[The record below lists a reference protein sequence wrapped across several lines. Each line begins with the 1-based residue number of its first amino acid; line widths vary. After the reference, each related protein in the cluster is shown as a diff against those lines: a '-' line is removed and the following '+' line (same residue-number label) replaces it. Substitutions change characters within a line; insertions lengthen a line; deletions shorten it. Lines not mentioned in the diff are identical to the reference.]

1 MKITLLDAAT
11 LGYDMDF
18 DKLGRFGEL
27 EVYQTTPSDKIEE
40 RISNSDIVIVNKVR
54 LDGAVLKNARRV
66 RLICEAATGYD
77 NIDIEWCAAH
87 GIAVSNVVGYS
98 SDSVAQI
105 TVATVL
111 SLVSHLNE
119 YSNFVSDGSYSR
131 SGVAT
136 RISPTYREISGSVWG
151 IVGYG
156 NIGRRVAE
164 VAKALGC
171 QVIVCKNTPVEGVEC
186 VDINELCKRSDIITL
201 HTPLNDSTRGL
212 IGREQIGL
220 MKKTAIVVNES
231 RGAVVD
237 EEALA
242 EAVKDGRIAGLGS
255 DVYSVEPFS
264 ESHPYY
270 EIKDRENVCFTPHM
284 AWGSY
289 EARERC
295 LNEISKNILAFINGN
310 RRNRVEL

>member
-18 DKLGRFGEL
+18 DKLGRFGEFD
-27 EVYQTTPSDKIEE
+27 VYQTTPSDKIEE

-54 LDGAVLKNARRV
+54 LDGAGLKNARRV
-66 RLICEAATGYD
+66 RLICGAATGYD
-77 NIDIEWCAAH
+77 NIDIAWCAAH

-171 QVIVCKNTPVEGVEC
+171 QVIVCKNTPVEGIEC

-284 AWGSY
+284 AWGAY

>member
-1 MKITLLDAAT
+1 M
-11 LGYDMDF
+11 
-18 DKLGRFGEL
+18 
-27 EVYQTTPSDKIEE
+27 
-40 RISNSDIVIVNKVR
+40 
-54 LDGAVLKNARRV
+54 
-66 RLICEAATGYD
+66 
-77 NIDIEWCAAH
+77 
-87 GIAVSNVVGYS
+87 SNVVGYS

-171 QVIVCKNTPVEGVEC
+171 QVIVCKNTPVEGIEC

-237 EEALA
+237 EETLA

-284 AWGSY
+284 AWGAY

>member
-77 NIDIEWCAAH
+77 NIDIAWCAAH

-136 RISPTYREISGSVWG
+136 RISPTYREISGAVWG

-156 NIGRRVAE
+156 NIGLRVAE

>member
-77 NIDIEWCAAH
+77 NIDIAWCAAH

-171 QVIVCKNTPVEGVEC
+171 QVIVCKNTPVEGIEC

>member
-18 DKLGRFGEL
+18 DKLGRFGEFD
-27 EVYQTTPSDKIEE
+27 VYQTTPSDKIEE

-171 QVIVCKNTPVEGVEC
+171 QVIVCKNTPVEGIEC

-284 AWGSY
+284 AWGAY

>member
-77 NIDIEWCAAH
+77 NIDIAWCAAH

-136 RISPTYREISGSVWG
+136 RISPTYHEISGAVWG

-284 AWGSY
+284 AWGAY

>member
-77 NIDIEWCAAH
+77 NIDIAWCAAH

-171 QVIVCKNTPVEGVEC
+171 QVIVCKNTPVEGIEC

-237 EEALA
+237 EAALA

-284 AWGSY
+284 AWGAY

>member
-284 AWGSY
+284 AWGAY

>member
-77 NIDIEWCAAH
+77 NIDIAWCAAH

-131 SGVAT
+131 SDVAT
-136 RISPTYREISGSVWG
+136 RISPTYREISGAVWG

-156 NIGRRVAE
+156 NIGLRVAE

-284 AWGSY
+284 AWGAY

>member
-111 SLVSHLNE
+111 SLVSHMNE

-284 AWGSY
+284 AWGAY

>member
-171 QVIVCKNTPVEGVEC
+171 QVIVCKNTPVEGIEC

-237 EEALA
+237 EETLA

-284 AWGSY
+284 AWGAY

>member
-18 DKLGRFGEL
+18 DKLGRFGEFD
-27 EVYQTTPSDKIEE
+27 VYQTTPSDKIEE

-77 NIDIEWCAAH
+77 NIDIAWCAAH

-284 AWGSY
+284 AWGAY

>member
-18 DKLGRFGEL
+18 DKLGRFGEFD
-27 EVYQTTPSDKIEE
+27 VYPTTPSDKIEE

-54 LDGAVLKNARRV
+54 LDGAVLKNSRRV

-77 NIDIEWCAAH
+77 NIDIAWCAAH

-171 QVIVCKNTPVEGVEC
+171 QVIVCKNTPVEGIEC

-284 AWGSY
+284 AWGAY

>member
-171 QVIVCKNTPVEGVEC
+171 QVIVCKNTPVEGIEC

-284 AWGSY
+284 AWGAY

>member
-77 NIDIEWCAAH
+77 NIDIAWCAAH

-171 QVIVCKNTPVEGVEC
+171 QVIVCKNTPVEGIEC

-284 AWGSY
+284 AWGAY

>member
-18 DKLGRFGEL
+18 DKLGRFGEFD
-27 EVYQTTPSDKIEE
+27 VYQTTPSDKIEE

-171 QVIVCKNTPVEGVEC
+171 QVIVCKNTPVEGIEC

-237 EEALA
+237 EETLA

-284 AWGSY
+284 AWGAY

>member
-136 RISPTYREISGSVWG
+136 RISPTYREISGAVWG

-171 QVIVCKNTPVEGVEC
+171 QVIVCKNTPVEGIEC

-284 AWGSY
+284 AWGAY

>member
-77 NIDIEWCAAH
+77 NIDIAWCAAH

>member
-131 SGVAT
+131 SDVAT

-171 QVIVCKNTPVEGVEC
+171 QVIVCKNTPVEGIEC

-237 EEALA
+237 EAALA

-284 AWGSY
+284 AWGAY

>member
-237 EEALA
+237 EETLA

>member
-136 RISPTYREISGSVWG
+136 RISPTYREISGAVWG

-156 NIGRRVAE
+156 NIGLRVAE

-171 QVIVCKNTPVEGVEC
+171 QVIVCKNTPVEGIEC

-284 AWGSY
+284 AWGAY

>member
-77 NIDIEWCAAH
+77 NIDIAWCAAH

-119 YSNFVSDGSYSR
+119 YSNFVSDGSYSG

-171 QVIVCKNTPVEGVEC
+171 QVIVCKNTPVEGIEC

-284 AWGSY
+284 AWGAY

>member
-171 QVIVCKNTPVEGVEC
+171 QVIVCKNTPVEGIEC

-237 EEALA
+237 EETLA

>member
-98 SDSVAQI
+98 SDSVAQM

-171 QVIVCKNTPVEGVEC
+171 QVIVCKNTPVEGIEC

-237 EEALA
+237 EETLA

-284 AWGSY
+284 AWGAY

>member
-27 EVYQTTPSDKIEE
+27 DVYQTTPSDKIEE

-136 RISPTYREISGSVWG
+136 RISPTYHEISGAVWG

-171 QVIVCKNTPVEGVEC
+171 QVIVCKNTPVEGIEC

-284 AWGSY
+284 AWGAY